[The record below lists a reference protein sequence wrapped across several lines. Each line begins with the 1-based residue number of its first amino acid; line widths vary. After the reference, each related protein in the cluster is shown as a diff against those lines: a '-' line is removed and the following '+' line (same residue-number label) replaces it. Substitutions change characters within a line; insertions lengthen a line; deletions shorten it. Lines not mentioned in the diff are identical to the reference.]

1 MRCYPPALVSTP
13 PSASSIRLT
22 DVARRWWPLAAS
34 WMLMGIEL
42 PLLSAVVARLPN
54 PEIHLAAYGGL
65 VFPIA
70 LLVEAPI
77 IMMLAASTTLS
88 KHQAAYDALGRTMHR
103 LSALLTILH
112 IALAF
117 TPLFDWVLVPLLD
130 TPPEVVEPA
139 RLGLMIMTPWT
150 WAIASRRFNQ
160 GVLIRLGC
168 SGLVTQGSIIRLS
181 AGGLVLA
188 AGYSL
193 GASGIVVATATVIGG
208 VLAEA
213 TYAALKTH
221 PLVRHKLLAGDPKSV
236 LRGRPFLRFYVP
248 LALTPLVALVVQ
260 PIGAAA
266 LARMPN
272 AIDSLAL
279 WPVVNGL
286 LFLFQSSGFAFNE
299 VVISTLDRPGAPA
312 VLLRFAMLLAATLSL
327 ICLAFAATPIA
338 DLWFGGL
345 SGLRPE
351 LVVVASTGLWF
362 GITIPGAR
370 ALASWYGGVLVHGG
384 RTGALTESVV
394 VFLVI
399 CSSLLAVGVYR
410 GGHQGLFVGLFAYAV
425 ARMGET
431 TWLWWRSRDLR
442 ATLALRHP

>member
-1 MRCYPPALVSTP
+1 MSTP
-13 PSASSIRLT
+13 PSAGSIRLL

-42 PLLSAVVARLPN
+42 PLLSSVVARLPD

-88 KHQAAYDALGRTMHR
+88 KHQAAYNALGRTMHR
-103 LSALLTILH
+103 LSAVLTIIH
-112 IALAF
+112 IAFAF

-130 TPPEVVEPA
+130 TPDKVVEPA

-150 WAIASRRFNQ
+150 WAIASRRMNQ
-160 GVLIRLGC
+160 GVLIRLGR
-168 SGLVTQGSIIRLS
+168 SGLVTRGSLVRLS
-181 AGGLVLA
+181 SGALMLA
-188 AGYSL
+188 LGYAL
-193 GASGIVVATATVIGG
+193 GASGIVVATITVIGG

-213 TYAALKTH
+213 AYAALKAH
-221 PLVRHKLLAGDPKSV
+221 PLVRHKLLPGDAASV

-248 LALTPLVALVVQ
+248 LALTPLVALLVQ

-272 AIDSLAL
+272 AIESLAL
-279 WPVVNGL
+279 WPVLNGL
-286 LFLFQSSGFAFNE
+286 LFLLQSSGFAFNE

-312 VLLRFAMLLAATLSL
+312 VLFRFALILTASLSL
-327 ICLAFAATPIA
+327 LGLSIAATPISE
-338 DLWFGGL
+338 LWFGGL

-351 LVVVASTGLWF
+351 LVVLASTALWF
-362 GITIPGAR
+362 GIAIPGAR
-370 ALASWYGGVLVHGG
+370 ALGSWYSGVLVYGK
-384 RTGALTESVV
+384 RTSALTESVL
-394 VFLVI
+394 VFLLI

-410 GGHQGLFVGLFAYAV
+410 GDHQGLIVGLFAYTV
-425 ARMGET
+425 ARISQT
-431 TWLWWRSRDLR
+431 VWLWWRSRDLR
-442 ATLALRHP
+442 VTLSKRDR